1 MLVNKS
7 FLLAP
12 IFIGALW
19 AQEKPAQGQVDVQG
33 ILKRL
38 DALEQE
44 NHKLLDEIHSL
55 REELVRS
62 QASSTPAQPATP
74 AEATADSQAPANAPQ
89 QPTLEERVGVAE
101 QRIREQAQ
109 TKVEAAHKFPVAL
122 TGMLLFNAFL
132 NSRTP
137 DSVPSSSYK
146 DLLTGPSRAGAT
158 LRQTLLGLRLDG
170 PTVAGAKI
178 RGDLMMDFFS
188 GYAAP
193 GGSWLRI
200 RRGTMSFDW
209 EHRSFTVGQDKP
221 LIAPRDPHSLAEVG
235 VPPLADAGNLWVWLP
250 QARYEER
257 LRFGTSN
264 GVNAQIA
271 LLETNERYARI
282 DEEYT
287 NTLAA
292 SRPAFEGRVAYWHKW
307 SDTRRVEIGA
317 GFHKSTTHVLGASVG
332 SRLVSLDWLFI
343 PTPKLQISGTYFG
356 GQNFAGIGGLPESF
370 RVVDSD
376 RSAFP
381 VHGSGG
387 WIEFSSPLTERLT
400 LNIFGGRQD
409 NRARDL
415 TDDDVARNVSYAGN
429 LIYRVGP
436 NVLLSVEA
444 LQKRTRLLPGM
455 NQIHNH
461 YDVAVGYLF

>member
-1 MLVNKS
+1 
-7 FLLAP
+7 
-12 IFIGALW
+12 
-19 AQEKPAQGQVDVQG
+19 VDVQA

-62 QASSTPAQPATP
+62 QASTNPAAADTSSETTAQTEPAP
-74 AEATADSQAPANAPQ
+74 QAPQ
-89 QPTLEERVGVAE
+89 QPTLEERIAVAE

-109 TKVEAAHKFPVAL
+109 TKVESAHKFPIKL

-132 NSRTP
+132 NSRSPDPTP
-137 DSVPSSSYK
+137 ASSYE

-158 LRQTLLGLRLDG
+158 LRQTLLGVQLDG
-170 PTVAGAKI
+170 PTFAGAKI

-188 GYAAP
+188 GYSAP

-200 RRGTMSFDW
+200 RRGMMSFDW
-209 EHRSFTVGQDKP
+209 RNRSFTVGQDKP

-257 LRFGTSN
+257 LRLGNSN

-271 LLETNERYARI
+271 LIQTNESYARL
-282 DEEYT
+282 DEEYAGE
-287 NTLAA
+287 LAA
-292 SRPAFEGRVAYWHKW
+292 SRPAFEGRLAYWHKW

-317 GFHKSTTHVLGASVG
+317 GVHKSTTHILGASVG

-370 RVVDSD
+370 RVNDSD
-376 RSAFP
+376 HSVFP

-415 TDDDVARNVSYAGN
+415 VNGDVARNVSYAGN

-444 LQKRTRLLPGM
+444 LQKRTRLVPGSD
-455 NQIHNH
+455 QIRNH